1 MSRHVKK
8 LTLLLAILFSLAY
21 CDSGNNLNDINLSKN
36 RIADMTILKIK
47 IENIDLEITS
57 ISFLS

>member
-1 MSRHVKK
+1 MSHHVKK
-8 LTLLLAILFSLAY
+8 LTLLLAILFSLACCY
-21 CDSGNNLNDINLSKN
+21 SGNNLNDINLSKN

-57 ISFLS
+57 LI

>member
-1 MSRHVKK
+1 MSHHVKK
-8 LTLLLAILFSLAY
+8 LTLLLAILFSLAC

-57 ISFLS
+57 LI